1 MKKITLILT
10 SLFIITGCNK
20 LLDEI
25 PDAQVRIDTPEK
37 VGKLLVYA
45 YPQVSAS
52 LLNELS
58 SDNIGDGGSL
68 ITYSNFLSEEV
79 AYWRPAQ
86 EYFDYEGLRN
96 VWQYHY
102 QAINHANTALEAIE
116 KLGNTSELQA
126 AKGEALVARAYA
138 HFELANLFCK
148 PYHPTE
154 SATDLGISYKTEPEK
169 ELNNLQPRGT
179 LAQVYQQ
186 IDADLTQGLPLIND
200 SFYEQPK
207 YHFNKKAAY
216 AFAARF
222 YLYYQQWQKAIDA
235 ANEVLTTN
243 NNTTLSLLRKWEDFR
258 DVNKAGSTKQGSRA
272 LYYTREDIP
281 ANLLL
286 LPVFSQITNYI
297 SEDYSRRYTHNS
309 RIANQ
314 ETVATKNL
322 WDPEGKTGSNNF
334 GYEFFWFMPI
344 KTSSN
349 ENDIVFFDKWPIF
362 SGDYS
367 RSVMVPFT
375 TDETLLVRAEAKI
388 LLGGDANYQSAL
400 EDINM
405 WTSKFIQ
412 VKTIS
417 GYTNR
422 NTIND
427 LQTVYDFYNNINYSE
442 ATNTGATQK
451 KRLSPSFTLLN
462 DGKQEPLLHYLLQCR
477 RILTLGDGL
486 RWQDV
491 RRYNIEVVRYET
503 DNINRNLFTVKTT
516 LPPSDLRRTLQLP
529 AMVIQAGTTPN
540 PR

>member
-1 MKKITLILT
+1 M
-10 SLFIITGCNK
+10 
-20 LLDEI
+20 
-25 PDAQVRIDTPEK
+25 
-37 VGKLLVYA
+37 
-45 YPQVSAS
+45 
-52 LLNELS
+52 
-58 SDNIGDGGSL
+58 
-68 ITYSNFLSEEV
+68 
-79 AYWRPAQ
+79 
-86 EYFDYEGLRN
+86 
-96 VWQYHY
+96 
-102 QAINHANTALEAIE
+102 
-116 KLGNTSELQA
+116 
-126 AKGEALVARAYA
+126 
-138 HFELANLFCK
+138 
-148 PYHPTE
+148 
-154 SATDLGISYKTEPEK
+154 
-169 ELNNLQPRGT
+169 
-179 LAQVYQQ
+179 
-186 IDADLTQGLPLIND
+186 
-200 SFYEQPK
+200 
-207 YHFNKKAAY
+207 
-216 AFAARF
+216 
-222 YLYYQQWQKAIDA
+222 
-235 ANEVLTTN
+235 
-243 NNTTLSLLRKWEDFR
+243 LRKWEDFR